1 MNVERRYDLRKRH
14 FSILTPFSTSLS
26 NTPTHSLSLSL
37 SLFSLSLSLSL
48 PRSFLSRAST
58 RISVYLQ
65 MSFYLSR
72 ILRGFS
78 SLHIFYSPT
87 PLRINSYFV
96 FLSFFLSF
104 LCLPF
109 SFSGKPRNF
118 VHIQSVLGACYSQGV
133 LYRSCDSRMPV

>member
-26 NTPTHSLSLSL
+26 NTPTHTLPLSFSLSPSRSLSLSQ
-37 SLFSLSLSLSL
+37 
-48 PRSFLSRAST
+48 SFLSFSST
-58 RISVYLQ
+58 MISVYLQ

-118 VHIQSVLGACYSQGV
+118 VHLQSVLEACYSQGV
-133 LYRSCDSRMPV
+133 LNQSYDSRMPV